1 MAPVLLPI
9 WVLACYDKP
18 REFSFSSDP
27 SRRAFPR
34 EVGAARSARAL
45 RRAMAEV
52 RFGGKRGVCVVF
64 RIQGLGL
71 EVYCM
76 AQGRC
81 CPALNQKMETHILA
95 PFQNGCLVGSFD
107 VSDAGQGLGFG
118 SCVRFDG
125 GGLGCAYLG
134 RGRGGGHGS
143 PMIQLQHFI
152 TLQ

>member
-1 MAPVLLPI
+1 MTISPQGHPLTCQFPTCFSFGQQFEDKQERMEAEKHGNFLHPFGDACKCVCVCVCVFVAPVLLPI
-9 WVLACYDKP
+9 WVLACYEKP

-27 SRRAFPR
+27 SRRASPR

-52 RFGGKRGVCVVF
+52 RFGGKRGVCVVV

-81 CPALNQKMETHILA
+81 CPALN
-95 PFQNGCLVGSFD
+95 
-107 VSDAGQGLGFG
+107 
-118 SCVRFDG
+118 
-125 GGLGCAYLG
+125 
-134 RGRGGGHGS
+134 
-143 PMIQLQHFI
+143 
-152 TLQ
+152 